1 MAEPTEPLTPEEEA
15 ALLELAAK
23 HRRRH
28 RWLAL
33 FWSVTV
39 SVHTTI
45 ILHTIWHD
53 WPLEGRDLGPLAFL
67 VVNALGG
74 LGWLA
79 WGLRALRADEAM
91 DRQWTLQKVRW
102 QARDRAWR
110 ERWAESGGP
119 RRAGEA
125 C

>member
-1 MAEPTEPLTPEEEA
+1 MTESAAPQTPEEEA
-15 ALLELAAK
+15 ALRALAAT

-45 ILHTIWHD
+45 ILPTIWHD
-53 WPLEGRDLGPLAFL
+53 WPLDARDLGPLAFF
-67 VVNALGG
+67 VVNALVG

-79 WGLRALRADEAM
+79 WGLRGLRQEEAS
-91 DRQWTLQKVRW
+91 DRQWTRQDMRW
-102 QARDRAWR
+102 QAETRAWR
-110 ERWAESGGP
+110 DRWAEPGEP
-119 RRAGEA
+119 LRAGEA
-125 C
+125 R